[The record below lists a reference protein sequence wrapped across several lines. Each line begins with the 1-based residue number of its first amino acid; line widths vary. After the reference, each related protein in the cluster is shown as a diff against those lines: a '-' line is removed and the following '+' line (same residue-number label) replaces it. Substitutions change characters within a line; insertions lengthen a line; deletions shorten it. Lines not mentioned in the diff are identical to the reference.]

1 MSPPPAHPKIYHIT
15 HVDNLASIIAD
26 GALCSD
32 ALRIA
37 ETKNQTNIG
46 MTAIKQRRL
55 GLPVRC
61 HPETMVGDFV
71 PFYFCPRSVMLYI
84 LHRGNHPGIT
94 YTAGQRPI
102 VHLQADLLAV
112 VSWAEVNGQRWAFST
127 SNAGA
132 AYAEFSN
139 TLGRL
144 DRIDWKAVHAT
155 DFRDPPIKEGK
166 QAEFLL
172 HERLPWCLVEHVGVI
187 DAAAKAQV
195 TEVLANAAHVPPV
208 TVKTNWYY

>member
-15 HVDNLASIIAD
+15 HVDNLVSIIAD

-37 ETKNQTNIG
+37 ETKTHTNIG

-84 LHRGNHPGIT
+84 LHRGNHPEIT

-112 VSWAEVNGQRWAFST
+112 VSWAEVNGRRWAFST

-132 AYAEFSN
+132 YYAEFFN
-139 TLGRL
+139 TLDRL
-144 DRIDWKAVHAT
+144 DRIDWNAVRAT
-155 DFRDPPIKEGK
+155 DFRDPLIKEGK

-172 HERLPWCLVEHVGVI
+172 HERFPWTLVEHVGVI
-187 DAAAKAQV
+187 NAAVKAQV
-195 TEVLANAAHVPPV
+195 TNNLANAAHLPPV

>member
-1 MSPPPAHPKIYHIT
+1 MSLLPAHPKIYHIA

-37 ETKNQTNIG
+37 ETKNHTNIG
-46 MTAIKQRRL
+46 MTTIKQRRL
-55 GLPVRC
+55 GLPIRC
-61 HPETMVGDFV
+61 HPGTVVGDFV

-84 LHRGNHPGIT
+84 LHRGNHPEIS

-102 VHLQADLLAV
+102 VHLQADLGAV
-112 VSWAEVNGQRWAFST
+112 VAWAEANGRRWAFST

-132 AYAEFSN
+132 YYAEFFN
-139 TLGRL
+139 TLDRL
-144 DRIDWKAVHAT
+144 DRIDWRAVHAT
-155 DFRDPPIKEGK
+155 DFRDPLIKEGK

-172 HERLPWCLVEHVGVI
+172 CERFPWTLVEHVGVI
-187 DAAAKAQV
+187 NATMKVQV
-195 TEVLANAAHVPPV
+195 TEIFAKAAHVPPV